1 MEITPE
7 LRAFIVG
14 VVEERLREL
23 RLTRESFEKLREA
36 MEENTKAIKSLA
48 EAQRRT
54 EEQLNTL
61 AERVDAL
68 AEAQKRTEGRLNALA
83 EAQMRTEKRV
93 EELAEAQGRTEERL
107 SILAEAQRRTEESL
121 GTLARRVDSLADAQK
136 RTEESVMK
144 LSEAVALLRVEVGR
158 LSEAVGFSL
167 EDLARWLFPSRLREE
182 GVEVEGFERRFFL
195 IDGRE
200 VEINLY
206 GEGCRDGEEV
216 IILGEVKSR
225 IYSDDVNRF
234 AGIAER
240 IEALMGRRAYK
251 LFFGF
256 AIHPSALR
264 DAEERDVHLY
274 TAYRP

>member
-23 RLTRESFEKLREA
+23 RLTREAFESLREA
-36 MEENTKAIKSLA
+36 VEENTKAIKRLA
-48 EAQRRT
+48 EAQR
-54 EEQLNTL
+54 
-61 AERVDAL
+61 
-68 AEAQKRTEGRLNALA
+68 
-83 EAQMRTEKRV
+83 RTEKRV

-107 SILAEAQRRTEESL
+107 NILAEAQRKTEESL
-121 GTLARRVDSLADAQK
+121 STLARRVDSLADAQR

-144 LSEAVALLRVEVGR
+144 LSEAVSLLRVEVGR

-167 EDLARWLFPSRLREE
+167 EDLARWLLPSRLREE

-200 VEINLY
+200 VEVNLY
-206 GEGCRDGEEV
+206 GEGRRDGEEI

-234 AGIAER
+234 AGIAEH
-240 IEALMGRRAYK
+240 IEAMMGRRAYK
-251 LFFGF
+251 LLFGF

>member
-23 RLTRESFEKLREA
+23 RLTREAFERLREA
-36 MEENTKAIKSLA
+36 VEENTKAIKSLA
-48 EAQRRT
+48 EAQR
-54 EEQLNTL
+54 
-61 AERVDAL
+61 
-68 AEAQKRTEGRLNALA
+68 
-83 EAQMRTEKRV
+83 RTEKRV

-107 SILAEAQRRTEESL
+107 NILAEAQRRTEERVEELAEAQKGTEESL
-121 GTLARRVDSLADAQK
+121 NILAKRVDSLADAQR

-167 EDLARWLFPSRLREE
+167 EDLARWLLPSRLREE

-206 GEGCRDGEEV
+206 GEGCRDGEEI

-251 LFFGF
+251 LLFGF